1 MRKTK
6 RTRVT
11 VETERL
17 LVISRKGVT
26 TESWCQDCGAMTRM
40 IGLDE
45 ASAVSG
51 QSQRQIARSVEA
63 GTLHFSESPR
73 GALLICLNS
82 LLAEPRPGGEQ
93 SKPGGAS
100 C

>member
-17 LVISRKGVT
+17 LVISRKGEA
-26 TESWCQDCGAMTRM
+26 TESWCQACGAMTRM
-40 IGLDE
+40 VGLDE

-51 QSQRQIARSVEA
+51 QSQRQIARRVEA
-63 GTLHFSESPR
+63 GSLHFSESPS

-82 LLAEPRPGGEQ
+82 LLAGPRPSGEQ

-100 C
+100 

>member
-17 LVISRKGVT
+17 LVISRKGMT

-51 QSQRQIARSVEA
+51 QSQRQIARSVVLSRA
-63 GTLHFSESPR
+63 FSSPWSWR
-73 GALLICLNS
+73 S
-82 LLAEPRPGGEQ
+82 LL
-93 SKPGGAS
+93 
-100 C
+100 